1 MLHSLSPSA
10 RRAILQTART
20 AVENEVADRV
30 PETAKTAADLP
41 ELDVS
46 GLFVTL
52 HVSGAL
58 RGCIGFLELQGSFE
72 KTLREV
78 AMRAATADIRF
89 PPLDPDELK
98 DMTVDVTLLGPLM
111 PLEEPTDFTIG
122 PHGLVLEYAGR
133 RGLLLP
139 QVAVDHN
146 WNKAQFLE
154 GLCRKTMVPTDAWE
168 KPGAVVYRF
177 EGMVIKEEE

>member
-10 RRAILQTART
+10 RTAVLQIART
-20 AVENEVADRV
+20 AVEEEAAES
-30 PETAKTAADLP
+30 PYETKEPVRELP
-41 ELDVS
+41 DLDVS

-72 KTLREV
+72 QTLREAAV
-78 AMRAATADIRF
+78 RAATADLRF
-89 PPLDPDELK
+89 PPLGADELE
-98 DMTVDVTLLGPLM
+98 DLTIDVTLLGPLEA
-111 PLEEPTDFTIG
+111 LEDPTDFTIG

-146 WNKAQFLE
+146 WDKQQFLE
-154 GLCRKTMVPTDAWE
+154 GLCRKTMVPTDAW
-168 KPGAVVYRF
+168 KLAGAVVYRF
-177 EGMVIKEEE
+177 EGMVIKEKE